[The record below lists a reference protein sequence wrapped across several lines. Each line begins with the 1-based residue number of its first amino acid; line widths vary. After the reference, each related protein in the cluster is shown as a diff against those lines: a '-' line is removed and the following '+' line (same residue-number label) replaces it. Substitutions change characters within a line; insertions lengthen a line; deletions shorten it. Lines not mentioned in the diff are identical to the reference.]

1 MWDQLWPWFSE
12 TDHQIAFLGI
22 IIAFILGAMVGRMAR
37 RRAEKKIKAA
47 AEKSDEAFFKGI
59 QYILSNDHDQAI
71 EEFTKSVQLNSETIE
86 TYVALGNLYRSKGE
100 IDRATRIRQSIIL
113 RPNISKEIKMRALVD
128 LGLDYRKGGF
138 LNRALKVFLDVLT
151 KQPANVQ
158 TLKEIEKI
166 YEEMKDW
173 ENAFDIRQRL
183 SRLVKGDH
191 GHILAHHQTELGKAY
206 YEKGE
211 LGKAKSCY
219 EKAISI
225 DKKCVDA
232 YLHLGDLHFNNQDYK
247 KAIAAWKKV
256 VLVNPSFTFLAY
268 RRLEGAYTKMD
279 NLQPVEDF
287 LKECAELNSDAF
299 TRLALARH
307 LHNKQEDEDAL
318 KELEGALA
326 LDPFFWEARKLVG
339 EILLAKD
346 KKADVQAAY
355 QDLISHLNVAY
366 LKFQCTN
373 CGYEPDGLQWQCLQ
387 CKKWDTMDFASFE
400 MGHSTSPHHLPNPLF
415 ERSEEEVEEK
425 V

>member
-1 MWDQLWPWFSE
+1 MWDQVREWLSVA
-12 TDHQIAFLGI
+12 DHQIVCLGI
-22 IIAFILGAMVGRMAR
+22 VIAFMGGAMVGRLAR
-37 RRAEKKIKAA
+37 RRAEKKVKGA
-47 AEKSDEAFFKGI
+47 AERSDEAFFKGI
-59 QYILSNDHDQAI
+59 QYILSNDHDHAI

-113 RPNISKEIKMRALVD
+113 RPNISEEIKIRALVD

-151 KQPANVQ
+151 KQPTNVQ
-158 TLKEIEKI
+158 TLEEVEKI

-173 ENAFDIRQRL
+173 ESAFDIRKRL
-183 SRLVKGDH
+183 SRLVKGEH

-219 EKAISI
+219 EKAVSI
-225 DKKCVDA
+225 DNKCVDA
-232 YLHLGDLHFNNQDYK
+232 YLHLGDLHFNDQDYK

-256 VLVNPSFTFLAY
+256 VLVKPRFTFLAY
-268 RRLEGAYTKMD
+268 RRLEGAYAKMD

-318 KELEGALA
+318 MELEGALA

-346 KKADVQAAY
+346 RKADVRAAY

-400 MGHSTSPHHLPNPLF
+400 MGHSTSPHHLPDPLF
-415 ERSEEEVEEK
+415 EKTEKELEE
-425 V
+425 

>member
-1 MWDQLWPWFSE
+1 MWEQLWEWLSE
-12 TDHQIAFLGI
+12 PGHQIACLGI
-22 IIAFILGAMVGRMAR
+22 IIAFIVGAMVGRLAR
-37 RRAEKKIKAA
+37 HRAEKKVKAA
-47 AEKSDEAFFKGI
+47 AERSDEAFFKGI

-113 RPNISKEIKMRALVD
+113 RPNISKEIKIRALVD

-151 KQPANVQ
+151 KQPTNLQ
-158 TLKEIEKI
+158 TLEEVEKI
-166 YEEMKDW
+166 DEEMKDW
-173 ENAFDIRQRL
+173 ENAFAIRQRL
-183 SRLVKGDH
+183 SRLVKGEQ

-206 YEKGE
+206 YDKGE
-211 LGKAKSCY
+211 LGKARSCY

-256 VLVNPSFTFLAY
+256 VLVKPHFTFLAY
-268 RRLEGAYTKMD
+268 RRLEGAYAKMD

-346 KKADVQAAY
+346 GNADVRAAY

-366 LKFQCTN
+366 LKFQCTY

-400 MGHSTSPHHLPNPLF
+400 MGHSTSPHHLPDPLF
-415 ERSEEEVEEK
+415 EKSEKEVEEK

>member
-1 MWDQLWPWFSE
+1 MWNELWEWLTVP
-12 TDHQIAFLGI
+12 DHQIACLGI
-22 IIAFILGAMVGRMAR
+22 IIAFIVGLIVGRLAR
-37 RRAEKKIKAA
+37 HRTEKKVRAA
-47 AEKSDEAFFKGI
+47 AERSDEAFFKGI

-100 IDRATRIRQSIIL
+100 IDRAIRIRQSIIL
-113 RPNISKEIKMRALVD
+113 RPNISKEIKIRALVD

-151 KQPANVQ
+151 KQPTNVQ
-158 TLKEIEKI
+158 TLEEVEKI

-183 SRLVKGDH
+183 SRLIKGDH
-191 GHILAHHQTELGKAY
+191 RHILAHHQTELGKAY
-206 YEKGE
+206 YDKGE

-256 VLVNPSFTFLAY
+256 VLVKPSFTFLAY
-268 RRLEGAYTKMD
+268 RRLEGAYSKME

-346 KKADVQAAY
+346 RKVDVRTAY

-366 LKFQCTN
+366 LKFQCAN

-400 MGHSTSPHHLPNPLF
+400 MGHSTSPHHLPNPFF
-415 ERSEEEVEEK
+415 ERSKEEVEEK
-425 V
+425 E

>member
-1 MWDQLWPWFSE
+1 MWEQLWEWLSE
-12 TDHQIAFLGI
+12 PGHQIAFLGI
-22 IIAFILGAMVGRMAR
+22 IIAFIVGTMLGRLAR
-37 RRAEKKIKAA
+37 HRAEKKVKAA
-47 AEKSDEAFFKGI
+47 AERSDEAFFKGI
-59 QYILSNDHDQAI
+59 QYILSNDHDHAI

-86 TYVALGNLYRSKGE
+86 TYVALGNLYRTKGE
-100 IDRATRIRQSIIL
+100 IDRAIRIRQSIIH
-113 RPNISKEIKMRALVD
+113 RPSISKEIRIRALVD

-138 LNRALKVFLDVLT
+138 LNRALKVFLDVLM
-151 KQPANVQ
+151 KQPTDLQ
-158 TLKEIEKI
+158 TLEEVEKI

-183 SRLVKGDH
+183 SRLVKGEH
-191 GHILAHHQTELGKAY
+191 RHILAHHQTELGKAY
-206 YEKGE
+206 YDKGE
-211 LGKAKSCY
+211 VGKAKSCY

-225 DKKCVDA
+225 NKKCVDA
-232 YLHLGDLHFNNQDYK
+232 YLHLGDLHFDNQQYK

-256 VLVNPSFTFLAY
+256 VLVKPSFTFLAY
-268 RRLEGAYTKMD
+268 RRLEGAYAKME

-339 EILLAKD
+339 EILLAQD
-346 KKADVQAAY
+346 RKADVRAAY

-366 LKFQCTN
+366 LKFQCTH
-373 CGYEPDGLQWQCLQ
+373 CGYEPDRLQWQCPQ
-387 CKKWDTMDFASFE
+387 CKRWDTMDFASFE

-415 ERSEEEVEEK
+415 EKSETEVEEK

>member
-1 MWDQLWPWFSE
+1 MWEQFWEWLSE
-12 TDHQIAFLGI
+12 PDHQIACLGI
-22 IIAFILGAMVGRMAR
+22 IIAFIVGTMVGRLAR
-37 RRAEKKIKAA
+37 RRTERKVKAA

-113 RPNISKEIKMRALVD
+113 RPNINEEIKIRALVD

-151 KQPANVQ
+151 KQPTNVQ
-158 TLKEIEKI
+158 TLEEVEKI

-183 SRLVKGDH
+183 SRLVKGEH

-232 YLHLGDLHFNNQDYK
+232 FLHLGDLHFNNQDYK

-256 VLVNPSFTFLAY
+256 VLVKPSFTFLAY
-268 RRLEGAYTKMD
+268 RRLEGAYAKMD

-326 LDPFFWEARKLVG
+326 LDPFFWEARKFVG

-346 KKADVQAAY
+346 RKADVRAAY
-355 QDLISHLNVAY
+355 QALISHLNVAY

-400 MGHSTSPHHLPNPLF
+400 IGHSTSPHHLPDPLF
-415 ERSEEEVEEK
+415 EKTEKEVEEEV
-425 V
+425 